1 MFKFTKKNA
10 TKAAFRAQV
19 SRKHNM
25 FKRFK
30 KRFMTATSASV
41 KRFCKTEAAKVC
53 RQLRSFAKQYRSFG
67 MGATSWITKN
77 YNMTNFC
84 TGNKNTRKYG
94 NRSYSRKTTKS
105 HGRRTRSWSRSRR
118 SNRSNSRAR
127 RTTRT
132 YKSFAW

>member
-1 MFKFTKKNA
+1 MFKFTKKNG

-30 KRFMTATSASV
+30 KRYMTATSASM
-41 KRFCKTEAAKVC
+41 KRFCKTEAAKVV
-53 RQLRSFAKQYRSFG
+53 RQLRSFAKMYRKCGF
-67 MGATSWITKN
+67 GATSWITKN

-118 SNRSNSRAR
+118 SNRSQSRAR
-127 RTTRT
+127 RSTRT
-132 YKSFAW
+132 RRSYAW

>member
-30 KRFMTATSASV
+30 KRYMTATSASM
-41 KRFCKTEAAKVC
+41 KRFCKTEAGKVV
-53 RQLRSFAKQYRSFG
+53 RQLRSFAKQYRKCGFG
-67 MGATSWITKN
+67 TTSWITKN
-77 YNMTNFC
+77 YNMTNFVS
-84 TGNKNTRKYG
+84 GNKNTRKYG

-127 RTTRT
+127 RSTRT
-132 YKSFAW
+132 RRSYAW